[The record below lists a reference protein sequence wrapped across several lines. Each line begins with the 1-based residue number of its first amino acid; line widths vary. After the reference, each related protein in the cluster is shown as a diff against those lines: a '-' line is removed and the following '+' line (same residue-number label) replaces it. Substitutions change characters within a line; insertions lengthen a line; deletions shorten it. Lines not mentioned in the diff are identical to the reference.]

1 MKHLLLLAAA
11 ALSSPAL
18 AQEAPTAQAGAVAP
32 AADPARVA
40 AAQAVVDQL
49 FPSGTYARI
58 MNGTMDTIMK
68 SAMASVGDL
77 PLKDLAGIG
86 GVPEEQLKQMGDGKL
101 KEMLAILD
109 PAFDQRMEATMRA
122 MMPELTRL
130 MTQFEPGIRE
140 GLTMAYARRF
150 TPDQLTEMGR
160 FFSTPTGALY
170 ASESMVIFMDPEVM
184 NRMMAMMPEMA
195 KQMPAVMGTV
205 EQAISSLPK
214 PRTFEDL
221 TKAERTRLASLLGI
235 SEAELMKRNKADKR
249 K

>member
-1 MKHLLLLAAA
+1 MKHVLLLAAA
-11 ALSSPAL
+11 VLSTPVM
-18 AQEAPTAQAGAVAP
+18 AQEAPAPQTAAATP

-40 AAQAVVDQL
+40 AAQTVVDQL
-49 FPSGTYARI
+49 FPTGTYARI
-58 MNGTMDTIMK
+58 MNGTMDTVMK

-109 PAFDQRMEATMRA
+109 PAFDQRMDATMRA
-122 MMPELTRL
+122 MMPELTKL

-150 TPDQLTEMGR
+150 TPEQLAEMGR
-160 FFSTPTGALY
+160 FFATPTGAVY
-170 ASESMVIFMDPEVM
+170 ASESMVIFMDPEVV
-184 NRMMAMMPEMA
+184 NRMMGMMPEIA
-195 KQMPAVMGTV
+195 KQMPSIMGTV
-205 EQAISSLPK
+205 EQAMSQLPK
-214 PRTFEDL
+214 PKSYDDL
-221 TKAERTRLASLLGI
+221 TKAERSRLAALMGV
-235 SEAELMKRNKADKR
+235 SEVELMKRNKTSKS